1 LIRVV
6 GSLFTAAEE
15 ASLTGIFESFTGFA
29 SAFLNTTQQFILLA
43 FGKLGTV
50 IREIGPLLFQLAPG

>member
-1 LIRVV
+1 
-6 GSLFTAAEE
+6 
-15 ASLTGIFESFTGFA
+15 LTGIFDRFTGFA

-43 FGKLGTV
+43 FGKLGIV

>member
-6 GSLFTAAEE
+6 GSLFKAAERGF
-15 ASLTGIFESFTGFA
+15 LDGIFDRFTGFA

-43 FGKLGTV
+43 FGKLGIV
-50 IREIGPLLFQLAPG
+50 IREISPLLFQLAPG